1 MFDDT
6 LNDLQ
11 RVVTYSS
18 SRIALQ
24 RLVHVK
30 MLTSVAQE
38 FPFPDVLA
46 HVFPLLERLAS
57 DEEFVIR
64 QVGALCVAVW
74 LCVAGCG

>member
-11 RVVTYSS
+11 RVTTYSS

-30 MLTSVAQE
+30 MLTSVATE
-38 FPFPDVLA
+38 FPFPELVA
-46 HVFPLLERLAS
+46 QMFPLLERLAS

-64 QVGALCVAVW
+64 QVCGCCAV
-74 LCVAGCG
+74 L